1 MSLTALVYVSFAS
14 NKRMHEDEL
23 KDILTKAREK
33 NQQKD
38 ITGMLLYRNGFFVQ
52 ALEGD
57 KQAVEKT
64 FEVIREDK
72 RHRNLLV
79 LYKNKISERSFK
91 DWSMGFHVID
101 DEALKS
107 IDGFSNF
114 LDEPLTLEFFQS
126 NPSHVMTLLNTFSR
140 VT

>member
-14 NKRMHEDEL
+14 NKKMSEDEL

-57 KQAVEKT
+57 KQTVEKT
-64 FEVIREDK
+64 FEIIREDK

-101 DEALKS
+101 DETLKL

-114 LDEPLTLEFFQS
+114 LDEPLTLEFFKS